1 MFRMY
6 AAAGGVPRV
15 ISNKGDASEYGGKTL
30 YIFSPVTLLLHN
42 ILLLGYM
49 LDMMTIDDFFLWMF
63 FEAVMHHKIMN
74 FIIFNQNFNH
84 ALSI

>member
-1 MFRMY
+1 MY

-15 ISNKGDASEYGGKTL
+15 ISNTGDASEYGGKTF
-30 YIFSPVTLLLHN
+30 YIFSPLTLLLHN

-49 LDMMTIDDFFLWMF
+49 LDMMTIEEFFLWMF
-63 FEAVMHHKIMN
+63 FEAVMDNKIMK
-74 FIIFNQNFNH
+74 FIILNQNFNH

>member
-15 ISNKGDASEYGGKTL
+15 ISNTGDASEYGGKTF
-30 YIFSPVTLLLHN
+30 YIFSPLTLLLHN

-49 LDMMTIDDFFLWMF
+49 LDMMTIEEFFLWMF
-63 FEAVMHHKIMN
+63 FEAVMDNKIMK
-74 FIIFNQNFNH
+74 FIILNQNFNH